1 MNFIK
6 HGRNIRHKIE
16 VKKNKKQKILMFA
29 VWGLRGR
36 NQAIDLTFI
45 ALSQEMAPLTY
56 HNSVFETKT
65 LSKYIS
71 IMVFT
76 F

>member
-1 MNFIK
+1 M
-6 HGRNIRHKIE
+6 
-16 VKKNKKQKILMFA
+16 ILMFA

-56 HNSVFETKT
+56 HTSVFETKT
-65 LSKYIS
+65 LSKYIN